1 MTNTRNIRE
10 LNPCWYKEDWLKKHF
25 RNVFRT
31 QTKMEFIREITI
43 FTICS
48 ILDVCTE
55 FWIRFW
61 KTQLPHAL
69 IHLTDKIRQQLDKW
83 NFACGIFIDFQKAFD
98 TVDHQILVQK
108 LMAEEELQ
116 IIGFLLTF
124 KIELNLSL

>member
-1 MTNTRNIRE
+1 
-10 LNPCWYKEDWLKKHF
+10 
-25 RNVFRT
+25 
-31 QTKMEFIREITI
+31 MEFIREITI